1 LLSSGNGGV
10 ALDEWKA
17 VPDIWRTSAENF
29 GDKVAL
35 VDQYHDPPST
45 MTYKQVIFFFLFLF
59 LFYLF
64 QPNMVLICEKK
75 D

>member
-59 LFYLF
+59 YLF
-64 QPNMVLICEKK
+64 QPKMVLICEKK